1 MTQRILLAD
10 DSVTIRRVVELTFS
24 DEDFAIDAVGDGE
37 QALER
42 ARAARP
48 DIIISD
54 VAMPGLDGYELC
66 RRVKAD
72 PGLQAVPFLF
82 LKGTFESFDEEKANS
97 CGADGFIVKPF
108 ESQEMIARVKE
119 MIAQAAPAPAR
130 EAAPPIRPPAMP
142 WESAAPAA
150 SPWPTLAAAPPAAPA
165 VPTAAAAP
173 FPPATM
179 MHRPPPPPFPE
190 PTAAPQRPAP
200 PPPPPAVNRPGDDFG
215 FDFGEVF
222 GERFSA
228 PTAPLVQQPS
238 APPPEPAAETEEDLW
253 SEVNLRGQAGDPLE
267 GNSSTGFGG
276 WPSAGVRDLEE
287 AEEIADETM
296 LDEISGIASSPPP
309 PAVGAIAAR
318 PEPRYESPF
327 AAESS
332 RAIPPAQAPQ
342 HTVDP
347 AVVER
352 LVAERVESVVRQVL
366 EPIVSDLART
376 MIETVA
382 WEVIPDLAE
391 AMIRA
396 EIERISRSTRT
407 G

>member
-10 DSVTIRRVVELTFS
+10 DSVTIRKVVELTFS

-72 PGLQAVPFLF
+72 PALQAVPFLF

-119 MIAQAAPAPAR
+119 MIARAPIHPAR
-130 EAAPPIRPPAMP
+130 AAAQPVRPPASP
-142 WESAAPAA
+142 WESASPAA
-150 SPWPTLAAAPPAAPA
+150 GLWPTPAAAPAGPA
-165 VPTAAAAP
+165 AAAAP
-173 FPPATM
+173 FPQAVAM
-179 MHRPPPPPFPE
+179 RRPTPPPFPE
-190 PTAAPQRPAP
+190 PAAAPQRPAP
-200 PPPPPAVNRPGDDFG
+200 PASPPPVNLPGDDFG
-215 FDFGEVF
+215 FDLGEVF
-222 GERFSA
+222 GERLSA
-228 PTAPLVQQPS
+228 PAKQPLIQQPA
-238 APPPEPAAETEEDLW
+238 APAEAAAEAEEDLW
-253 SEVNLRGQAGDPLE
+253 SEVNLRSPTGDPLE
-267 GNSSTGFGG
+267 GRSSAGIGG
-276 WPSAGVRDLEE
+276 WGPVGVRDLEE
-287 AEEIADETM
+287 AEEIADETV
-296 LDEISGIASSPPP
+296 LDEVSGVARGAPAAAGAASER
-309 PAVGAIAAR
+309 PA
-318 PEPRYESPF
+318 PRHEGPV
-327 AAESS
+327 AAEP
-332 RAIPPAQAPQ
+332 ALAVPPAQGPQ
-342 HTVDP
+342 HPVDH
-347 AVVER
+347 AAVER
-352 LVAERVESVVRQVL
+352 LVAERVESVVRRVL
-366 EPIVSDLART
+366 EPVVSELART